1 MWNDAVLPSLS
12 SPFSSSLG
20 NTGPPW
26 LQSSDDSTELQRVN
40 CGGLLGALQEKS
52 DGGSL
57 TGSLRRFVG
66 MSNVTG
72 KGDPMMTTG
81 CSAAGIHPKVVAERR
96 KRTISRDPANKN
108 QTPSSPS
115 SKNPKTMC
123 SKTMARMPLIK
134 APARRS
140 QKLGDK
146 ITALQQLVSPFG
158 KADTASVLHEAALS
172 IKFLHEQIE
181 MLTAPYFV
189 MRSPEEGD
197 EGLADSNAELQSRG
211 LCLVPVF
218 AMVELLDQ
226 EDYGLNFY

>member
-12 SPFSSSLG
+12 SPFSSSLA

-26 LQSSDDSTELQRVN
+26 LQSSDDSTELQRVH

-52 DGGSL
+52 DGGSM
-57 TGSLRRFVG
+57 TGSLPRFLG

-72 KGDPMMTTG
+72 NGDPMMTTG
-81 CSAAGIHPKVVAERR
+81 CSAAGVHPKVVAERR
-96 KRTISRDPANKN
+96 KRTIGRDPANKN

-134 APARRS
+134 
-140 QKLGDK
+140 KLGDK

-181 MLTAPYFV
+181 MLTAPYFG

-197 EGLADSNAELQSRG
+197 EGLAESNAELQSRG

-226 EDYGLNFY
+226 EAYGLNFY

>member
-57 TGSLRRFVG
+57 TGSLRRFLG

-81 CSAAGIHPKVVAERR
+81 CSAAGVLPKVVAERR
-96 KRTISRDPANKN
+96 KRKISRDPANKN

-134 APARRS
+134 VGTCEEKPEARGQNNS
-140 QKLGDK
+140 
-146 ITALQQLVSPFG
+146 S
-158 KADTASVLHEAALS
+158 SAARFSL
-172 IKFLHEQIE
+172 
-181 MLTAPYFV
+181 
-189 MRSPEEGD
+189 REGRYRI
-197 EGLADSNAELQSRG
+197 GSSRG
-211 LCLVPVF
+211 CSFDQVPPRTNRD
-218 AMVELLDQ
+218 ADCSLLRY
-226 EDYGLNFY
+226 EIPGRR

>member
-12 SPFSSSLG
+12 SPISSSLG
-20 NTGPPW
+20 NTGPW

-52 DGGSL
+52 DGGSM
-57 TGSLRRFVG
+57 TGSLRRFLG

-81 CSAAGIHPKVVAERR
+81 CSAAGVHPKVVAERR
-96 KRTISRDPANKN
+96 KRTIGRDPANNN

-134 APARRS
+134 V
-140 QKLGDK
+140 GDK

-181 MLTAPYFV
+181 MLTAPYFG

-197 EGLADSNAELQSRG
+197 EGLAESNAELQSRG

-218 AMVELLDQ
+218 ATVELLDQ
-226 EDYGLNFY
+226 EAYGLNFY

>member
-12 SPFSSSLG
+12 SPFSSNLG
-20 NTGPPW
+20 NTGPW

-52 DGGSL
+52 DGGSM
-57 TGSLRRFVG
+57 TGSLRRFLG

-81 CSAAGIHPKVVAERR
+81 CSAAGVHPKVVAERR
-96 KRTISRDPANKN
+96 KRTIGRDPANNN

-134 APARRS
+134 V
-140 QKLGDK
+140 GDK

-181 MLTAPYFV
+181 MLTAPYFGI
-189 MRSPEEGD
+189 RSPEEGD
-197 EGLADSNAELQSRG
+197 EGLAESNAELQSRG
-211 LCLVPVF
+211 LCLIPVF
-218 AMVELLDQ
+218 ATVELLDQ
-226 EDYGLNFY
+226 EAYGVNFY